1 MVSDSL
7 WEFGFS
13 DVVFFRNLRKGSIDS
28 FGFSKYFENWFL
40 VCFGFPDFSGSV
52 L

>member
-1 MVSDSL
+1 MVPDSL

-13 DVVFFRNLRKGSIDS
+13 DVVIFRYLWKGPVN
-28 FGFSKYFENWFL
+28 YFEFPEYFGNGFL
-40 VCFGFPDFSGSV
+40 VCFSFLDFFGNV